1 MDILYRFDTQ
11 TGRSETINICMIFR
25 NPYMLSLLVLLP
37 VVVLLWQRRVAGMYA
52 TLAVRV
58 VVIILLVLA
67 LADPT
72 IGQPPAQP
80 GPLVLLVDQ
89 SDSLTTTG
97 QAALRSA
104 ATSLAKSEAAP
115 AGEQATQPVLTLW
128 FGSDVVISENI
139 DETDPQH
146 DLPLFLRESL
156 DPTASN
162 LEQALQTAREL
173 LATTEHGRIIV
184 LSDGIQNSG
193 DALYEAE
200 HAAHDGIRIDV
211 VPYQPNWEPDMRIA
225 QVTLP
230 PSLRIG
236 EEYQVRIDIERREHS
251 PPLLA
256 TMDDTGTTPVVL
268 QLWESTATDEGTE
281 RLIAQEEVLLKRGY
295 NNFTLNNEATASGLV
310 KIRAALKDVSDTF
323 QRNNTASATTMV
335 KPAPRILI
343 VEGKEGTGQEFAS
356 AIWPAIESDVIAA
369 QDLPARLSQLELY
382 TGMVLV
388 DVSTYNLSLDQMST
402 VREFVR
408 SEGRGLVVTGGRH
421 SYSLGGYGETPFED
435 MLPVKL
441 DPPPRSD
448 RSDIALLLVMDRSA
462 SMSIPIDVSKFDMA
476 KEAAILST
484 EMLQSHDTIG
494 ILAFDT
500 RLEWTVPFQS
510 VGEGLS
516 LKQIQ
521 DQIVMLDIG
530 GGTDIYSALEEGL
543 LSLMQQNASVRHAVL
558 LTDGRSFTNDQDAYE
573 QLVQTAQDNQITLS
587 SIAIGIDADI
597 DLLEKLAQW
606 GNGRYYYADKPEDIP
621 RLTIQE
627 SEIARADPIIEGT
640 VPLEI
645 AAPHP
650 VLHGIETASIP
661 SLSGYVAV
669 TRRDGAD
676 VVLQTP
682 GTEPGQ
688 HDPLLATWHY
698 GLGRVVAW
706 TPSLGDPWATEWD
719 AWSERGAFW
728 TQVIRYTLPQPDSG
742 PLQIE
747 LEPLPDGVRLM
758 VDAFDS
764 NGDPLLADAVA
775 RVSLPNGTR
784 QEFALHQ
791 TAPGRYSQ
799 DLLLSSDGAYHMEV
813 LLMRDGKQYYAEKG
827 YVHAVPAEYNPYQEY
842 DPGRQGNESSFQGVA
857 LLERMATLTGG
868 KILSTDELT
877 LPSNEQTDENAAG
890 GGFFSSQFR
899 LLQTSLW
906 PWLMSVAL
914 LLWLVEIAFRKKGKA

>member
-1 MDILYRFDTQ
+1 
-11 TGRSETINICMIFR
+11 MIFR

-37 VVVLLWQRRVAGMYA
+37 VVVLIWQRRVAGMYA

-58 VVIILLVLA
+58 VVIVLLVLA

-72 IGQPPAQP
+72 IGQPPPQP
-80 GPLVLLVDQ
+80 GPLILLVDQ

-104 ATSLAKSEAAP
+104 ATNLAKSETAP

-139 DETDPQH
+139 DESDPQQ

-173 LATTEHGRIIV
+173 LATTENGRIIV
-184 LSDGIQNSG
+184 LSDGVQNSG

-211 VPYQPNWEPDMRIA
+211 VPYQPDWEPDMRIA

-236 EEYQVRIDIERREHS
+236 EEYQVRIDIERRENA

-256 TMDDTGTTPVVL
+256 TMDDAGTTPVVL
-268 QLWESTATDEGTE
+268 QLWESTDESDEGDEGTE
-281 RLIAQEEVLLKRGY
+281 RLIAEEQVSLKRGY
-295 NNFTLNNEATASGLV
+295 NSFTLNNEATASGLV

-323 QRNNTASATTMV
+323 QRNNTAGATTMV

-421 SYSLGGYGETPFED
+421 SYSLGGYGETPFEEL
-435 MLPVKL
+435 LPVML

-448 RSDIALLLVMDRSA
+448 RSDVALLLVMDRSA

-484 EMLQSHDTIG
+484 EMLQSQDTIG

-530 GGTDIYSALEEGL
+530 GGTDIYGALEEGL
-543 LSLMQQNASVRHAVL
+543 LNLMQQDASVRHAVL

-597 DLLEKLAQW
+597 ELLEKLAQW

-627 SEIARADPIIEGT
+627 SEIARADPIVEGN
-640 VPLEI
+640 VPLDI
-645 AAPHP
+645 AEPHP
-650 VLHGIETASIP
+650 VLHGIDTTGIP
-661 SLSGYVAV
+661 SLNGYVAV

-676 VVLQTP
+676 VVVQTP
-682 GTEPGQ
+682 GAEPGQ
-688 HDPLLATWHY
+688 QDPLLATWQY

-706 TPSLGDPWATEWD
+706 TPSLGDPWAS
-719 AWSERGAFW
+719 AWESWGERGAFW
-728 TQVIRYTLPQPDSG
+728 TQVIRYTLPRPDSG

-747 LEPLPDGVRLM
+747 LEPQPDGVRLA
-758 VDAFDS
+758 VDAFDP
-764 NGDPLLADAVA
+764 NGNPLLADAVA
-775 RVSLPNGTR
+775 RVTLPDGTR

-791 TAPGRYSQ
+791 SAPGRYSQ

-813 LLMRDGKQYYAEKG
+813 LLMRDGRQYYAEKG

-842 DPGRQGNESSFQGVA
+842 DPGRQGDETSLQGTA
-857 LLERMATLTGG
+857 LLERIAARTGG
-868 KILSTDELT
+868 EVLKTDELT
-877 LPSNEQTDENAAG
+877 IHSDEDADGGAAG
-890 GGFFSSQFR
+890 DSFFSSQFA
-899 LLQTSLW
+899 LLRTSIW